1 MTKYVAIGFGA
12 GAIIGTIIGYFMGK
26 KKTEEKFERML
37 MGEEPSNEE
46 DTDESEEPKKDDA
59 PKYVDYSGSKASSTD
74 YKKFYPDPAEMMAPS
89 EDDTEKTELD
99 EEIEEER
106 ELVKRGYIVT
116 DENRADV
123 EAQEMNREAETKK
136 PRIITAESFDNDYP
150 HFDKVQLEY
159 YAENDCLV
167 DSESNEEIFDEQR
180 VVGDCLDKFNFRTN
194 DEEVIF
200 VRNFS
205 FGADYEI
212 SKLWSSFMTEE
223 ED

>member
-1 MTKYVAIGFGA
+1 MTKYVAVGFGA
-12 GAIIGTIIGYFMGK
+12 GVIIGTIIGYFMGK
-26 KKTEEKFERML
+26 KKTEKEFEEML
-37 MGEEPSNEE
+37 MGEESSEE
-46 DTDESEEPKKDDA
+46 DANESEKTTGEDT

-74 YKKFYPDPAEMMAPS
+74 YRKFYPDPAEMMAPS
-89 EDDTEKTELD
+89 EDDVEKTELD
-99 EEIEEER
+99 EEVEEEK
-106 ELVKRGYIVT
+106 ELIERGYIVT
-116 DENRADV
+116 DENRADI
-123 EAQEMNREAETKK
+123 EAQEMNKEAETKK

-180 VVGDCLDKFNFRTN
+180 AVGDCLDKFNFRTN

-205 FGADYEI
+205 FGTDYEI